1 MRGRFNNTLYMC
13 CLCSRVKI
21 NISRNQVSIALFLS
35 SNLHQ
40 GDEIFSVQSR
50 GMQCAFMTHEFVV
63 SYAACSRV
71 RGFLPTYRLL
81 TAATGVSKTKTYEN
95 EDRRPK
101 MGLRNYEN
109 EDPLRK
115 RRPIFVFVLRK
126 RRPTTKTKT
135 HLCFRTTKTKTLKYL
150 FTLFSRK

>member
-1 MRGRFNNTLYMC
+1 MTWVYL
-13 CLCSRVKI
+13 KI
-21 NISRNQVSIALFLS
+21 IKLWT
-35 SNLHQ
+35 
-40 GDEIFSVQSR
+40 E
-50 GMQCAFMTHEFVV
+50 AFEKKRKKM
-63 SYAACSRV
+63 
-71 RGFLPTYRLL
+71 
-81 TAATGVSKTKTYEN
+81 GVSKTKTYEN

-109 EDPLRK
+109 EDP
-115 RRPIFVFVLRK
+115 LRK